1 MWETLPFWP
10 PKETLLLII
19 LHTCIHIYTC
29 FGGWIWGCVI
39 CGVTNSCEWLM
50 KALFV
55 VDWTVGKFWRTLQL
69 LEKCV
74 DGLQA
79 DEHPDMLTLHGTAL
93 FIRPSAYQEVK
104 SSPKHAIVPHNN
116 LLGCSAFYNPVEG
129 HHVQKPHIVPS
140 CKVNFTRA
148 SHYLYRSLSERTTR
162 HWLVQILSQSPS
174 FWWIRLLLVFLW
186 IIVLCVASV
195 SC

>member
-1 MWETLPFWP
+1 MD
-10 PKETLLLII
+10 
-19 LHTCIHIYTC
+19 
-29 FGGWIWGCVI
+29 
-39 CGVTNSCEWLM
+39 
-50 KALFV
+50 A
-55 VDWTVGKFWRTLQL
+55 
-69 LEKCV
+69 
-74 DGLQA
+74 LQA

-148 SHYLYRSLSERTTR
+148 SQYLYRSLSERTTR
-162 HWLVQILSQSPS
+162 HWLVQILSQSP
-174 FWWIRLLLVFLW
+174 FF
-186 IIVLCVASV
+186 
-195 SC
+195 